1 MVSELQ
7 RERKYVLG
15 MRNIE
20 YTFPNSKIT
29 WKTIQLFSQE
39 CQIMLNETA
48 SFRTYEQ
55 KCKAQ

>member
-1 MVSELQ
+1 MNTAYRLKKIKGHTVTFMVSELQ

-29 WKTIQLFSQE
+29 
-39 CQIMLNETA
+39 
-48 SFRTYEQ
+48 
-55 KCKAQ
+55 